1 MCRKI
6 DNSLKALK
14 KNVGKPTSLEAAFT
28 AQDQS
33 FLPII
38 TLNFCRRASLFS
50 FSATFSLQNS
60 Q

>member
-1 MCRKI
+1 MCWKI
-6 DNSLKALK
+6 DKLLKMNNK
-14 KNVGKPTSLEAAFT
+14 KARSSDSFELTLT
-28 AQDQS
+28 TQDQS

-50 FSATFSLQNS
+50 FSATFSRQNS